1 MNRDDFLMLNNDY
14 IYFDNGATTF
24 KPNSV
29 VNKVVDYYTKY
40 TANSHRGDYDLSQ
53 KVDYLYE
60 ETRDKVKDF
69 INASSSKEIIFT
81 SGTTMSLN
89 MIVFGFMKYYLQK
102 GDEVLITTA
111 EHASNVL
118 PWLELEKEIGIVVKY
133 IPLKNLKV
141 DLETV
146 KNCITEKTKVISL
159 AYITNVIGDIRP
171 IKEIAKLIHENNGL
185 IVVDGAQS
193 VPHIKTNV
201 IEDDIDFLAFSAHKM
216 LGPTGTGVLYGKY
229 IYLDKMK
236 PIFYG
241 GGMNSRFEST
251 KEIEYKTLPLR
262 LEAGTQNIAGV
273 LGLSASIDYLNS
285 IGMNKIHEHELE
297 LKNYLL
303 EKLKSIDNIT
313 VYNKNTDSGIVV
325 FNIDNIFSEDTS
337 RYLNH
342 YHIFVRA
349 GNHCTKMVKDELGIK
364 NTCRIS
370 FYLYNTKEE
379 IDKLI
384 EVLKN
389 NKDLYEIIL

>member
-102 GDEVLITTA
+102 GDEVLITKA

-262 LEAGTQNIAGV
+262 LEAGTQNISGV

>member
-1 MNRDDFLMLNNDY
+1 M
-14 IYFDNGATTF
+14 
-24 KPNSV
+24 
-29 VNKVVDYYTKY
+29 
-40 TANSHRGDYDLSQ
+40 
-53 KVDYLYE
+53 
-60 ETRDKVKDF
+60 
-69 INASSSKEIIFT
+69 
-81 SGTTMSLN
+81 
-89 MIVFGFMKYYLQK
+89 
-102 GDEVLITTA
+102 
-111 EHASNVL
+111 
-118 PWLELEKEIGIVVKY
+118 
-133 IPLKNLKV
+133 
-141 DLETV
+141 
-146 KNCITEKTKVISL
+146 
-159 AYITNVIGDIRP
+159 IGDIRP

-262 LEAGTQNIAGV
+262 LEAGTQNISGV

>member
-102 GDEVLITTA
+102 GDEVLITKA

>member
-102 GDEVLITTA
+102 GDEVLITKA

-201 IEDDIDFLAFSAHKM
+201 IEDDIDVLAFSAHKM